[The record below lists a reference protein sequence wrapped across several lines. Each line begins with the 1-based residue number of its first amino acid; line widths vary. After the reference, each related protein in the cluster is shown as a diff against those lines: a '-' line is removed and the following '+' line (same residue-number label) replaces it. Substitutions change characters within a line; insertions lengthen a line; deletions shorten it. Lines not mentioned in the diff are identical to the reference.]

1 MPLETQTLVA
11 FALASLI
18 VYATPGVDMAYIA
31 SQSLGHGR
39 RAGLWAACGTVLG
52 VSLQAGAAAIG
63 VTALFAAS
71 PLVFEILRWAGV
83 AYLAWL
89 GAKILL
95 SQDSAPEAAAGSP
108 WTPTKNVVKGA
119 TINLLN
125 PKVAL
130 FFVAFL
136 PQFVDPAEGRIMR
149 QLGTLGGLFAIGSAL
164 WCALL
169 AIVFARVGDRIRRT
183 RGFLTWQR
191 RITGTAFLAFAG
203 LLAVADLRR

>member
-1 MPLETQTLVA
+1 MLLETQTLVA

-18 VYATPGVDMAYIA
+18 VYVTPGVDMAYIA

-52 VSLQAGAAAIG
+52 VSLQAGAASIG

-71 PLVFEILRWAGV
+71 PLVFEFVRWAGV

-89 GAKILL
+89 GAKILR
-95 SQDSAPEAAAGSP
+95 SQDTTTETAAGSV
-108 WTPTKNVVKGA
+108 WTPMKNVVKGA

-136 PQFVDPAEGRIMR
+136 PQFVDPDRGRILL
-149 QLGTLGGLFAIGSAL
+149 QLGTLGGLFSIGSAL
-164 WCALL
+164 WCGFL
-169 AIVFARVGDRIRRT
+169 AVAFARLGDRIRRS
-183 RGFLTWQR
+183 RGFRTWQR
-191 RITGTAFLAFAG
+191 RISGTAFLGFAG
-203 LLAVADLRR
+203 LLALADLRR